1 MTWKFNFASS
11 MKSCFTLLLFI
22 LLAIHTNAQYTLQ
35 VLPVHSNESSI
46 LERLKRET
54 KLKTS
59 FADELSGKNEL
70 NKFIAELFSAG
81 YLSANIDSVVKDST
95 TLKAY
100 CNVGE
105 TYRWAKLHRGNADE
119 GMLSEIG
126 YRDRFYRN
134 KTFDPAAISRLSQ
147 RLLNWFDNNG
157 YPFALFR
164 LDSITVEQKT
174 IEASIYI
181 ERAELIHIDTLI
193 IRGSSKLSRVYIYN
207 YLGIEPGDI
216 YNESVIKKIPTRLK
230 ELPFVTESK
239 PFQIEF
245 TENKARLILNLE
257 NKKASQLNGVVGVI
271 PDSKNA
277 GKINVT
283 GDIKIRLQN
292 SFGRAE
298 LFDLNWSNPQ
308 PKSQDLKVK
317 LNVPFVLNSP
327 FGIDATIGIYKKDT
341 TYLEFNRQLGLQYY
355 FSGTSYV
362 KVFAGK
368 KSSNLIS
375 VKGYEFVQTLPPFA
389 DVASTTYG
397 LGGKWEKLD
406 YRLNPRTGFSIESS
420 AGAGNKVIT
429 RNSKINKDVYDSL
442 DLKTTQ
448 YNGEFTGDV
457 YFPIANRSVINIGA
471 QGAYLYSPEIFENEL
486 FRFGGLRSLRGF
498 NEQSLLA
505 SRYIMGKAE
514 YRFILEQNSYLFT
527 FFNGAYYENH
537 THKKFIHDT
546 PFGFGAGITFETKLG
561 IFSFNYALGKE
572 FNNPILFKT
581 AKVHFGIVNYF

>member
-1 MTWKFNFASS
+1 MKFFFLFVCLLVVSISS
-11 MKSCFTLLLFI
+11 VAQFTLRLIASEKIEKNLVEK
-22 LLAIHTNAQYTLQ
+22 LKKDA
-35 VLPVHSNESSI
+35 
-46 LERLKRET
+46 RLKT
-54 KLKTS
+54 NFT
-59 FADELSGKNEL
+59 DELGAKNEL
-70 NKFIAELFSAG
+70 NRFFAQLLEAG
-81 YLSANIDSVVKDST
+81 YLSVNLDSLVKDSL
-95 TLKAY
+95 TLNAY
-100 CNVGE
+100 CTIGE
-105 TYRWAKLHRGNADE
+105 TYRWAKLHAGNADE
-119 GMLSEIG
+119 GLLSEIG

-134 KTFDPAAISRLSQ
+134 KTFDPAAISRLAQ
-147 RLLNWFDNNG
+147 RLLNWFENNG
-157 YPFALFR
+157 YPFASFR
-164 LDSITVEQKT
+164 LDSITVQQNT
-174 IEASIYI
+174 IEASIHI
-181 ERAELIHIDTLI
+181 ERGELINIDTLI
-193 IRGSSKLSRVYIYN
+193 IRGNSKLSRIYIYN
-207 YLGIEPGDI
+207 YLGIKPGDV
-216 YNESVIKKIPTRLK
+216 YNESLIKKISTRLK

-239 PFQIEF
+239 SFQIEF
-245 TENKARLILNLE
+245 TENKAILILTLE
-257 NKKASQLNGVVGVI
+257 NKKASQLNGVIGVL

-327 FGIDATIGIYKKDT
+327 FGIDASIGIYKKDT
-341 TYLEFNRQLGLQYY
+341 TYLEFQRQLGLQYY

-406 YRLNPRTGFSIESS
+406 YRLNPRSGFSMEGA
-420 AGAGNKVIT
+420 AGAGNKIIS
-429 RNSKINKDVYDSL
+429 RNSKINKHVYDSL
-442 DLKTTQ
+442 DLKTAQ

-457 YFPIANRSVINIGA
+457 YFPIAIRSVLNIGTQA
-471 QGAYLYSPEIFENEL
+471 AYLYSPDIFENEL
-486 FRFGGLRSLRGF
+486 FRFGGLKSLRGF

-505 SRYIMGKAE
+505 SRYVIGKAE

-527 FFNGAYYENH
+527 FINGAYYENH
-537 THKKFIHDT
+537 THNKFIHDT
-546 PFGFGAGITFETKLG
+546 PIGFGAGITFETKLG
-561 IFSFNYALGKE
+561 IFSFNYALGKQ
-572 FNNPILFKT
+572 FNNPILFKEG
-581 AKVHFGIVNYF
+581 KVHFGIVNYF